1 MLLCCGGAIHP
12 GDGIKYRQAREFP
25 PITEARSTASNSSEV
40 KTNMAQGD
48 SKAEK
53 KTPPSMSM
61 IEPRLRNIYLQFY
74 KESYFTPSALDLKT
88 KELIA
93 IGCSVIAKCEGCL
106 EGHLK
111 KASQM
116 GITKE
121 EISDAL
127 AIAIGIAAAAVL
139 DQDFWRLPDSQPL
152 ASDSRL
158 TPAFDVF
165 LRLANPSGFQT

>member
-1 MLLCCGGAIHP
+1 
-12 GDGIKYRQAREFP
+12 
-25 PITEARSTASNSSEV
+25 
-40 KTNMAQGD
+40 MAEDD
-48 SKAEK
+48 SKPVR

-74 KESYFTPSALDLKT
+74 KESYFAPGALDLKT
-88 KELIA
+88 RELIA

-111 KASQM
+111 KAKQL

-127 AIAIGIAAAAVL
+127 CIAIGIAAAGVL
-139 DQDFWRLPDSQPL
+139 DF
-152 ASDSRL
+152 SDKAAIKL
-158 TPAFDVF
+158 DLHHFEE
-165 LRLANPSGFQT
+165 